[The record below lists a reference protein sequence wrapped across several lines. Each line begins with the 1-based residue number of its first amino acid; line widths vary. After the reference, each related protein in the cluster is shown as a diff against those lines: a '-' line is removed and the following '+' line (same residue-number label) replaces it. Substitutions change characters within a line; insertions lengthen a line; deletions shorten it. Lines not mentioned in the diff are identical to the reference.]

1 MKKIF
6 ILFLLTIFFSCQK
19 DETDEFKLSYPDY
32 FPTPVYNFENND
44 LTKERFELGR
54 KLFYDGILSSDNTIS
69 CGSCHAP
76 GHGFA
81 DHNVNFSL
89 GVNNAVGTRN
99 APTITNM
106 LWSPSFM
113 WDGGVN
119 HIEIFSVGPITNP
132 LEMNESMAHVVEKLN
147 ANAAYKDA
155 FKKAYNADIITDQ
168 LMLRALT
175 QFMGM
180 LVSCNSKYD
189 QYRQGK
195 VSLTSNELA
204 GLGLFRQKC
213 ASCHTEPIFTNHTYE
228 NNGLDSVFTDLGRG
242 RITLDNADNGKFKV
256 PTLRNIEL
264 TYPYMHDGRFWTLD
278 QVLNH
283 YQSGIKNSST
293 LNPTL
298 QGGISMTNDEKQKI
312 ITFLKTLTDNDL
324 ISDIMFYPH

>member
-6 ILFLLTIFFSCQK
+6 ILFLLTILFSCHK
-19 DETDEFKLSYPDY
+19 DETDEFKISYPDY

-204 GLGLFRQKC
+204 GLELFRQKC